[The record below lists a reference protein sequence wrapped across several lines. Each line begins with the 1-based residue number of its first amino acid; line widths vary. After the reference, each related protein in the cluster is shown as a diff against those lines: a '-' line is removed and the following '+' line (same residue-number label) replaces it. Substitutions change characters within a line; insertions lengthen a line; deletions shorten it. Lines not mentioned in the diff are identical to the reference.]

1 MKCKSC
7 GKRLKNSD
15 EICPECGRYIKRTE
29 AKAEAKPEIIAS
41 EAPVCNENEIVY
53 KGNIIS
59 LVIQL
64 SLAVFYIGFM
74 IYYMID
80 RVGSIHYHRTALIPF
95 HILLG
100 AFLCFDAVASFLKEK
115 GCRLVF
121 DRDCIHG
128 TVPNKRYGKQ
138 EMNIRYEDIEDTVIF
153 FGSKHEHASVSVCLK
168 TDDTFKIYCSHK
180 KTLQAIEDR
189 IQKELTE
196 RKIAA
201 LNTDVVYTGET
212 VEGSLI
218 NGKKYTLVNIDE
230 DGMYE
235 VIDESGESGFFYP
248 EFFEKE
254 TKGDFNE

>member
-1 MKCKSC
+1 MKCESC
-7 GKRLKNSD
+7 GKRLKKSD
-15 EICPECGRYIKRTE
+15 EICPECGSYIVRGRNNNTEIKTE
-29 AKAEAKPEIIAS
+29 AVTSAES
-41 EAPVCNENEIVY
+41 VCNENEIVY
-53 KGNIIS
+53 KGNIVS
-59 LVIQL
+59 LVLQL

-80 RVGSIHYHRTALIPF
+80 RAGSIHYHRTALVPV

-138 EMNIRYEDIEDTVIF
+138 EINIRYEDIEDTVIF

-218 NGKKYTLVNIDE
+218 NGKRYTLVSDDK

-235 VIDESGESGFFYP
+235 VIDESGETGFYHP
-248 EFFEKE
+248 EMFEKE
-254 TKGDFNE
+254 EHIGY